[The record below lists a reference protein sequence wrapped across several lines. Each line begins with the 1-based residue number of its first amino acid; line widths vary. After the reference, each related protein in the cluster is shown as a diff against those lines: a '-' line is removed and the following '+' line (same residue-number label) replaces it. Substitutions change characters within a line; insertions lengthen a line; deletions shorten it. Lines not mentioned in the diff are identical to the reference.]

1 MNEEWKKL
9 GTKGEYDYFIHEKKM
24 PEEKPII
31 SLTSI
36 RSIIRSIEVPS
47 KVLDIIAVKGNE
59 LVGFLE
65 ASILEDKITS
75 TMVMQTQLSKIE
87 LPEKVSDSKLNI
99 HRHNGAIFVDEE
111 HRKQGIAK
119 TMMTELFKALK
130 EHHIKS
136 LKIHDIKEEAI
147 ELYRVTGAEFND
159 EKGASYNIEEM
170 SLPNEEINPN
180 NSVEI

>member
-65 ASILEDKITS
+65 ASILEDEITS

-130 EHHIKS
+130 EH
-136 LKIHDIKEEAI
+136 DIKEDAI
-147 ELYRVTGAEFND
+147 KLYRTTGAVFND
-159 EKGASYNIEEM
+159 EKGATYNIEEM
-170 SLPNEEINPN
+170 VLKEPENGLEI
-180 NSVEI
+180 